1 MEKGVPT
8 GTVQELRPVTSP
20 ARPWTRFYPPGAA
33 PELGPLRYPHMPAA
47 IRDAS
52 ATYAKQPAFTLALP
66 NGAQGSITF
75 EETDRLSDQF
85 AVYLREVA
93 GFKAGDR
100 VAIQMPNCLAYPI
113 AVFGTLKAGLVMA
126 NTNPL
131 YTTAEMEHQFTDS
144 GAVGLIAIDLFA
156 TKVAQVLPKTSIRTV
171 VVVGISDLL
180 PPLKRLLISAVQK
193 YVKKMVP
200 PITFPHTKMATA
212 LAQGAERIAAGA
224 NAKVYADALNHDSI
238 AALQYTGGT
247 TGVAKGATLT
257 HGNLVANTMQGLEMW
272 KPFLRFGNEVMLT
285 ALPLYHIFAFTANLM
300 IFYLAGGRNLLVPSP
315 RPLSNLKT
323 VMLSEPITWFTGV
336 NTLFAGL
343 MHESWFKE
351 KTNWSLRGSVAGGM
365 ALVPVIGERW
375 EAMTR
380 TPIYQGYG
388 LTETSPVATLNPFQ
402 RPKREAIGVPVPS
415 TDVRFVDSEG
425 RDVAF
430 GEVGE
435 LWVKGPQVMTGY
447 WQRPDDT
454 AKVLRDGWLAT
465 GDIAKMDED
474 GYIQIVD
481 RKKDMIL
488 VSGFNVYPNEV
499 EAVLATHPAVA
510 DTAVVGV
517 PDDECG
523 EIVVAFVTK
532 KDPSVTEDAIRQ
544 HARQSLTGYKVPR
557 IVVFKDDLP
566 KSNVGKVL
574 RKDLRDE
581 AQRAYLE
588 RKKTGAGN
596 REPGTTTRG

>member
-1 MEKGVPT
+1 MYAGVHSDP
-8 GTVQELRPVTSP
+8 VQELRLVASPV
-20 ARPWTRFYPPGAA
+20 RQWTRFYPPGTA
-33 PELGPLRYPHMPAA
+33 PELGPLQYPHMPAA
-47 IRDAS
+47 IREAS
-52 ATYAKQPAFTLALP
+52 ATYAKQRAFTLGLP
-66 NGAQGSITF
+66 NGSQGSITF
-75 EETDRLSDQF
+75 EETDRLSDEF

-93 GFKAGDR
+93 GFKPGDR
-100 VAIQMPNCLAYPI
+100 VAIQMPNCLAYPVV
-113 AVFGTLKAGLVMA
+113 VFGTLKAGLVMA

-131 YTTAEMEHQFTDS
+131 YTTAEMTHQFTDS
-144 GAVGLIAIDLFA
+144 GAVGLIVIDLFA
-156 TKVAQVLPKTSIRTV
+156 TKVAEVLPKTSIRTV
-171 VVVGISDLL
+171 VVVAISDLL
-180 PPLKRLLISAVQK
+180 PPLKRFLVSAVQK

-200 PITFPHTKMATA
+200 PITFAHTTMARA
-212 LAQGAERIAAGA
+212 LSQGADRIAAGA
-224 NAKVYADALNHDSI
+224 DPKVYAASLNHDSI

-247 TGVAKGATLT
+247 TGVAKGAVLT

-272 KPFLRFGNEVMLT
+272 KPFLRMGQEVMLT

-300 IFYLAGGRNLLVPSP
+300 IFYVSGGRNVLAPSP

-343 MHESWFKE
+343 MHEPWFKE

-375 EAMTR
+375 EAMTK

-402 RPKREAIGVPVPS
+402 RPKREAIGVPVPG
-415 TDVRFVDSEG
+415 TDVRFVDGEG
-425 RDVAF
+425 RDVPP
-430 GEVGE
+430 GEIGE
-435 LWVKGPQVMTGY
+435 LWVKGPQVMQGY
-447 WQRPDDT
+447 WQRPDET
-454 AKVLRDGWLAT
+454 ARVLRDGWLAT
-465 GDIAKMDED
+465 GDIARMDED

-499 EAVLATHPAVA
+499 EAVVAAHPGVA
-510 DTAVVGV
+510 DCAVVGV

-532 KDPSVTEDAIRQ
+532 KDPSLTEDALRQ
-544 HARQSLTGYKVPR
+544 HCKQSLTGYKVPR
-557 IVVFKDDLP
+557 MVVFKNDLP

-581 AQRAYLE
+581 AQQAYLK
-588 RKKTGAGN
+588 RRA
-596 REPGTTTRG
+596 EPVSPKRP

>member
-1 MEKGVPT
+1 MYAGVHSDP
-8 GTVQELRPVTSP
+8 VQELRLVASPV
-20 ARPWTRFYPPGAA
+20 RQWTRFYPPGTA
-33 PELGPLRYPHMPAA
+33 PELGPLKYPHMPAA
-47 IRDAS
+47 IREAS
-52 ATYAKQPAFTLALP
+52 ATYAKQRAFTLGLP
-66 NGAQGSITF
+66 NGSQGSITF
-75 EETDRLSDQF
+75 EETDRLSDEL

-100 VAIQMPNCLAYPI
+100 VAIQMPNCLAYPVV
-113 AVFGTLKAGLVMA
+113 VFGTLKAGLVMA

-131 YTTAEMEHQFTDS
+131 YTTAEMTHQFTDS
-144 GAVGLIAIDLFA
+144 GAVGLIVIDLFA
-156 TKVAQVLPKTSIRTV
+156 TKVAEVLPKTSIRTV
-171 VVVGISDLL
+171 VVVAISDLL
-180 PPLKRLLISAVQK
+180 PPLKRFLVSAVQK

-200 PITFPHTKMATA
+200 PISFAHTTMARA
-212 LAQGAERIAAGA
+212 LSQGADRIAAGA
-224 NAKVYADALNHDSI
+224 DPNVYAASLNPDSI

-247 TGVAKGATLT
+247 TGVAKGAVLT

-272 KPFLRFGNEVMLT
+272 KPFLRMGQEVMLT

-300 IFYLAGGRNLLVPSP
+300 IFYVSGGRNVLAPSP

-343 MHESWFKE
+343 MHEPWFKE

-375 EAMTR
+375 EAMTK

-402 RPKREAIGVPVPS
+402 RPKREAIGVPVPG
-415 TDVRFVDSEG
+415 TDVRFVDGEG
-425 RDVAF
+425 RDVPP
-430 GEVGE
+430 GEIGE
-435 LWVKGPQVMTGY
+435 LWVKGPQVMQGY
-447 WQRPDDT
+447 WQRPDET
-454 AKVLRDGWLAT
+454 ARVLRDGWLAT
-465 GDIAKMDED
+465 GDIARMDED

-499 EAVLATHPAVA
+499 EAVVAAHPGVA
-510 DTAVVGV
+510 DCAVVGV

-532 KDPSVTEDAIRQ
+532 KDPSLTEDALRQ
-544 HARQSLTGYKVPR
+544 HCKQSLTGYKVPR
-557 IVVFKDDLP
+557 MVVFKNDLP

-581 AQRAYLE
+581 AQQAYLK
-588 RKKTGAGN
+588 RRA
-596 REPGTTTRG
+596 EPGSPKRP

>member
-1 MEKGVPT
+1 MT
-8 GTVQELRPVTSP
+8 NP
-20 ARPWTRFYPPGAA
+20 ARPWTRFYHPSTAQD
-33 PELGPLRYPHMPAA
+33 LGPLKYPHIPAA

-52 ATYAKQPAFTLALP
+52 ATYAKNPAFTLGLP
-66 NGAQGSITF
+66 NGSQGSITF
-75 EETDRLSDQF
+75 ADADRLSDQF

-100 VAIQMPNCLAYPI
+100 IAIQMPNCLAYPI
-113 AVFGTLKAGLVMA
+113 AVFGTLKAGLIMA

-131 YTTAEMEHQFTDS
+131 YTTAEMVHQFTDS
-144 GAVGLIAIDLFA
+144 GAVGLVAIDLFA
-156 TKVAQVLPKTSIRTV
+156 PKVAEVLPKTSIRTV
-171 VVVGISDLL
+171 IVVNIADLL
-180 PPLKRLLISAVQK
+180 PPVKRFVIRAVQK

-200 PITFPHTKMATA
+200 PITFAHTTLPRA
-212 LAQGAERIAAGA
+212 LAAGADRIAAGA
-224 NAKVYADALNHDSI
+224 DPKLYAQALDLNSI

-247 TGVAKGATLT
+247 TGVAKGAALT
-257 HGNLVANTMQGLEMW
+257 HGNLVANTIQSLEMW
-272 KPFLRFGNEVMLT
+272 KPFLKLGDEVMLT

-300 IFYLAGGRNLLVPSP
+300 IFYMAGGRNVLAPSP

-323 VMLSEPITWFTGV
+323 VMLNEPITWFTGV

-343 MHESWFKE
+343 MHEPWFKE
-351 KTNWSLRGSVAGGM
+351 KTDWKLRGSVAGGM

-402 RPKREAIGVPVPS
+402 RPKREAIGVPIPG
-415 TDVRFVDSEG
+415 TDVRLVGDDG
-425 RDVAF
+425 GDVPP
-430 GEVGE
+430 GEPGE
-435 LWVKGPQVMTGY
+435 LWVKGPQVMQGY
-447 WQRPDDT
+447 WQRPDET
-454 AKVLRDGWLAT
+454 ARVLRDGWLAT
-465 GDIAKMDED
+465 GDIARMDED
-474 GYIQIVD
+474 GYIHIVD

-499 EAVLATHPAVA
+499 EAVVASHPGVA

-517 PDDECG
+517 PDDETG
-523 EIVVAFVTK
+523 EIVVAFVTP
-532 KDPSVTEDAIRQ
+532 KDDTVTEDAIRQ
-544 HARQSLTGYKVPR
+544 HCRMTLTGYKVPK
-557 IVVFKDDLP
+557 IVVFKKDLP

-581 AQRAYLE
+581 AQQAFLQRRAQAE
-588 RKKTGAGN
+588 SAPVSPKR
-596 REPGTTTRG
+596 P

>member
-1 MEKGVPT
+1 MPN
-8 GTVQELRPVTSP
+8 PI
-20 ARPWTRFYPPGAA
+20 RPWTRFYHPSTAA
-33 PELGPLRYPHMPAA
+33 DLGPPRYPHMAAA
-47 IRDAS
+47 IREAS
-52 ATYAKQPAFTLALP
+52 AQFAKKPAFTLGLP
-66 NGAQGSITF
+66 NGSQGGMTF
-75 EETDRLSDQF
+75 EETDRLSDEL

-100 VAIQMPNCLAYPI
+100 VAIQMPNCLPYPI
-113 AVFGTLKAGLVMA
+113 AVFGILKAGLVMV

-131 YTTAEMEHQFTDS
+131 YTTAEMVHQFTDS
-144 GAVGLIAIDLFA
+144 GAVGLIVIDLFA
-156 TKVAQVLPKTSIRTV
+156 PKVAEVLPKTSIKTV
-171 VVVGISDLL
+171 VVVTISDLL
-180 PPLKRLLISAVQK
+180 PTVKRLLVYGVQK
-193 YVKKMVP
+193 YVKKMIP
-200 PITFPHTKMATA
+200 PITFAHTTFARA
-212 LAQGAERIAAGA
+212 LAAGADRIAAGA
-224 NAKVYADALNHDSI
+224 DPRIYAQALDLNSV

-257 HGNLVANTMQGLEMW
+257 HGNLLANTIQGLEMW
-272 KPFLRFGNEVMLT
+272 KPFIRLGQEVMLT

-300 IFYLAGGRNLLVPSP
+300 IFYVAGGRNVLAPSP
-315 RPLSNLKT
+315 RPLTNLKA
-323 VMLSEPITWFTGV
+323 VLLNEPITWFTGV

-343 MHESWFKE
+343 MHEPWFKE
-351 KTNWSLRGSVAGGM
+351 KTDWSLRGSVAGGM

-375 EAMTR
+375 TAMTK

-402 RPKREAIGVPVPS
+402 RPKLEAIGVPVPG
-415 TDVRFVDSEG
+415 TDVRFVDNEG
-425 RDVAF
+425 RDVAP
-430 GEVGE
+430 GEIGE
-435 LWVKGPQVMTGY
+435 LWVKGPQVMQGY
-447 WQRPDDT
+447 WQRPEET

-499 EAVLATHPAVA
+499 EAVIATHPGVA

-523 EIVVAFVTK
+523 EIVVAFVAK
-532 KDPSVTEDAIRQ
+532 KDPSLTEDVIRQ

-581 AQRAYLE
+581 AQQAYL
-588 RKKTGAGN
+588 RTKPGTGN
-596 REPGTTTRG
+596 REPGTASRG

>member
-1 MEKGVPT
+1 MKVSLPDP
-8 GTVQELRPVTSP
+8 VQELRLVASPV
-20 ARPWTRFYPPGAA
+20 RQWTRFYPPGTAA
-33 PELGPLRYPHMPAA
+33 ELGPLNYPHMPAA
-47 IRDAS
+47 IRAAS
-52 ATYAKQPAFTLALP
+52 ATYAKQHAFTLGLP
-66 NGAQGSITF
+66 NGSQGSITF
-75 EETDRLSDQF
+75 EETDRLSDEF

-93 GFKAGDR
+93 GFKPGDR
-100 VAIQMPNCLAYPI
+100 IAIQMPNCLAYPVV
-113 AVFGTLKAGLVMA
+113 VFGTLKAGLVMA

-131 YTTAEMEHQFTDS
+131 YTTAEMAHQFTDS

-156 TKVAQVLPKTSIRTV
+156 TKVAEVLPKTSIRTV
-171 VVVGISDLL
+171 VVVAISDLL
-180 PPLKRLLISAVQK
+180 PPLKRFLVSAVQK

-200 PITFPHTKMATA
+200 PITFAHTTMRQA
-212 LAQGAERIAAGA
+212 LSQGADRIAAGA
-224 NAKVYADALNHDSI
+224 DPTLYAASLNHDSI

-247 TGVAKGATLT
+247 TGVAKGAVLT
-257 HGNLVANTMQGLEMW
+257 HGNLIANTMQGLEMW
-272 KPFLRFGNEVMLT
+272 KPFLRFGQEVMLT

-300 IFYLAGGRNLLVPSP
+300 IFYVAGGRNVLAPSP

-323 VMLSEPITWFTGV
+323 VMLNEPITWFTGV

-343 MHESWFKE
+343 MHEAWFKE

-375 EAMTR
+375 EAMTK

-402 RPKREAIGVPVPS
+402 RPKREAIGVPVPG
-415 TDVRFVDSEG
+415 TDVRFVDAEG
-425 RDVAF
+425 HDVPS
-430 GEVGE
+430 GEIGE
-435 LWVKGPQVMTGY
+435 LWVRGPQVMQGY
-447 WQRPDDT
+447 WQRPDET
-454 AKVLRDGWLAT
+454 ARVLHDGWLAT

-499 EAVLATHPAVA
+499 EAVIAAHPGVA

-523 EIVVAFVTK
+523 EIVVAFVAK
-532 KDPSVTEDAIRQ
+532 KDPSLTEDAVRQ
-544 HARQSLTGYKVPR
+544 HCKQSLTGYKVPR
-557 IVVFKDDLP
+557 LVVFKDDLP

-588 RKKTGAGN
+588 R
-596 REPGTTTRG
+596 RTTSRNP

>member
-1 MEKGVPT
+1 M
-8 GTVQELRPVTSP
+8 TSP
-20 ARPWTRFYPPGAA
+20 ARPWTRFYPPGTAQD
-33 PELGPLRYPHMPAA
+33 LGPLKYPHMPAA

-52 ATYAKQPAFTLALP
+52 ATYAKQAAFTLALP

-131 YTTAEMEHQFTDS
+131 YTTAEMIHQFTDS

-156 TKVAQVLPKTSIRTV
+156 TKVAEVLPKTSIRTV

-180 PPLKRLLISAVQK
+180 PPFKRLLISAVQK

-200 PITFPHTKMATA
+200 PITFPHTTMRSA

-224 NAKVYADALNHDSI
+224 DPKLYAEALNHNSV

-343 MHESWFKE
+343 MHETWFKE
-351 KTNWSLRGSVAGGM
+351 KTNWTLRGSVAGGM

-375 EAMTR
+375 EAMTK

-388 LTETSPVATLNPFQ
+388 LTETSPVATLNPFD
-402 RPKREAIGVPVPS
+402 RPKREAIGVPVPG
-415 TDVRFVDSEG
+415 TDVRFIDNDG
-425 RDVAF
+425 RDVAM

-435 LWVKGPQVMTGY
+435 LWVKGPQVMQGY
-447 WQRPDDT
+447 WQRPDET

-465 GDIAKMDED
+465 GDIAKMDAD

-499 EAVLATHPAVA
+499 EAVIATHPGVA

-532 KDPSVTEDAIRQ
+532 KKDQALTEEDVRQ
-544 HARQSLTGYKVPR
+544 HCKLSITGYKVPR

-574 RKDLRDE
+574 RKDLRDD
-581 AQRAYLE
+581 AQQAYLK
-588 RKKTGAGN
+588 RRA
-596 REPGTTTRG
+596 EPGSPKRQ

>member
-1 MEKGVPT
+1 MDQDIPANP
-8 GTVQELRPVTSP
+8 VQELRLVASPV
-20 ARPWTRFYPPGAA
+20 RQWTRFYPPGTA
-33 PELGPLRYPHMPAA
+33 PDLGPLKYPHMPAA

-52 ATYAKQPAFTLALP
+52 ATYAKQTAFTLGLP
-66 NGAQGSITF
+66 NGSQGGITF

-93 GFKAGDR
+93 GFKPGDR
-100 VAIQMPNCLAYPI
+100 VAIQMPNCLAYPV

-131 YTTAEMEHQFTDS
+131 YTAAEMTHQFTDS
-144 GAVGLIAIDLFA
+144 GAVGLIVIDLFA
-156 TKVAQVLPKTSIRTV
+156 TKVAEVLPKTSIRTV
-171 VVVGISDLL
+171 VVVSISDLL
-180 PPLKRLLISAVQK
+180 SPLKRILVSAVQK

-200 PITFPHTKMATA
+200 PITFAHTTMRQA
-212 LAQGAERIAAGA
+212 LAQGADRIAAGA
-224 NAKVYADALNHDSI
+224 NAKLYAEPLNHQTI

-247 TGVAKGATLT
+247 TGVAKGAILT

-272 KPFLRFGNEVMLT
+272 KPFLRLGQEVMLT

-300 IFYLAGGRNLLVPSP
+300 IFYVAGGRNVLAPSP
-315 RPLSNLKT
+315 RPLTNLKA
-323 VMLSEPITWFTGV
+323 VLLNEPITWFTGV

-343 MHESWFKE
+343 MHEPWFKE
-351 KTNWSLRGSVAGGM
+351 KTGWSLRGSVAGGM

-375 EAMTR
+375 TAMTK

-402 RPKREAIGVPVPS
+402 RPKLEAIGVPVPG
-415 TDVRFVDSEG
+415 TDVRFVDNEG
-425 RDVAF
+425 RDVAP
-430 GEVGE
+430 GEIGE
-435 LWVKGPQVMTGY
+435 LWVKGPQVMQGY
-447 WQRPDDT
+447 WQRPEET

-499 EAVLATHPAVA
+499 EAVIATHPGVA

-523 EIVVAFVTK
+523 EIVVAFVTR
-532 KDPSVTEDAIRQ
+532 KDPSLTEDAVRQ
-544 HARQSLTGYKVPR
+544 HCKQSLTGYKVPR
-557 IVVFKDDLP
+557 LVVFKNDLP

-581 AQRAYLE
+581 AQQAYLQ
-588 RKKTGAGN
+588 RRAQAGHQPVAPK
-596 REPGTTTRG
+596 RP

>member
-1 MEKGVPT
+1 MT
-8 GTVQELRPVTSP
+8 TSP
-20 ARPWTRFYPPGAA
+20 ARPWTRFYPPGT
-33 PELGPLRYPHMPAA
+33 PHELGPLKYPHMPAA

-52 ATYAKQPAFTLALP
+52 ATYADKPAFTLGLP

-75 EETDRLSDQF
+75 AEADQLSDQF

-100 VAIQMPNCLAYPI
+100 VAIQMPNCLAYPV

-131 YTTAEMEHQFTDS
+131 YTTAEMTHQFTDS
-144 GAVGLIAIDLFA
+144 GATGLIVIDLFA
-156 TKVAQVLPKTSIRTV
+156 PKVAEVLPKTSIKTV
-171 VVVGISDLL
+171 VVVTLSDLL
-180 PPLKRLLISAVQK
+180 PPVKKFLVHAVQK
-193 YVKKMVP
+193 YVKKMIP
-200 PITFPHTKMATA
+200 PITFPHTTFATA
-212 LAQGAERIAAGA
+212 LQEGKARITSG
-224 NAKVYADALNHDSI
+224 ADATLYEKSLDHSSV

-257 HGNLVANTMQGLEMW
+257 HGNLVANTIQGLEMW
-272 KPFLRFGNEVMLT
+272 RPFLRFGDEVMLT

-300 IFYLAGGRNLLVPSP
+300 IFYLAGGRNVLVPSP

-323 VMLSEPITWFTGV
+323 VMLGEPITWFTGV

-343 MHESWFKE
+343 MHEEWFKARTDW
-351 KTNWSLRGSVAGGM
+351 KLRGSVAGGM

-375 EAMTR
+375 VAMTK

-402 RPKREAIGVPVPS
+402 RPKSGSIGVPIPS
-415 TDVRFVDSEG
+415 TDVRFVNAEG
-425 RDVAF
+425 HDVPF

-435 LWVKGPQVMTGY
+435 LWVKGPQVMQGY
-447 WQRPDDT
+447 WQRPDET
-454 AKVLRDGWLAT
+454 ARVLKDGWLAT
-465 GDIAKMDED
+465 GDIAQMDED
-474 GYIQIVD
+474 HYIAIVD

-499 EAVLATHPAVA
+499 EAVIATLAGVT

-517 PDDECG
+517 PDDETG
-523 EIVVAFVTK
+523 EIVVAFVSTK
-532 KDPSVTEDAIRQ
+532 DESLTEDAVRQ
-544 HARQSLTGYKVPR
+544 HCKQSLTGYKVPR
-557 IVVFKDDLP
+557 MVVFKNDLP
-566 KSNVGKVL
+566 KTNVGKVL
-574 RKDLRDE
+574 RKDLRDDAE
-581 AQRAYLE
+581 RAYLE
-588 RKKTGAGN
+588 RKKT
-596 REPGTTTRG
+596 RTV

>member
-1 MEKGVPT
+1 
-8 GTVQELRPVTSP
+8 
-20 ARPWTRFYPPGAA
+20 
-33 PELGPLRYPHMPAA
+33 MPAA
-47 IRDAS
+47 IREAS
-52 ATYAKQPAFTLALP
+52 ATYASQRAFTLGLP
-66 NGAQGSITF
+66 NGSQGSITF
-75 EETDRLSDQF
+75 AETDRLSDQF

-131 YTTAEMEHQFTDS
+131 YTAAEMTHQFTDS
-144 GAVGLIAIDLFA
+144 GAVGLIVIDLFA
-156 TKVAQVLPKTSIRTV
+156 TKVAEVLPKTSIRTV
-171 VVVGISDLL
+171 VVVRIADLL
-180 PPLKRLLISAVQK
+180 PPLKRLLVSAVQK

-200 PITFPHTKMATA
+200 PITFAHTTMATA
-212 LAQGAERIAAGA
+212 LSQGAERIAAGA
-224 NAKVYADALNHDSI
+224 DPMVYAAGLNHDSI

-247 TGVAKGATLT
+247 TGVAKGAVLT

-272 KPFLRFGNEVMLT
+272 KPFLRFGQEVMLT

-300 IFYLAGGRNLLVPSP
+300 IFYMAGGRNVLVPSP

-323 VMLSEPITWFTGV
+323 VMLGEPITWFTGV

-343 MHESWFKE
+343 MHEQWFKE

-402 RPKREAIGVPVPS
+402 RPKREAIGVPVPG
-415 TDVRFVDSEG
+415 TDVRFVDG
-425 RDVAF
+425 DNRDVAA

-435 LWVKGPQVMTGY
+435 LLVKGPQVMQGY
-447 WQRPDDT
+447 WQRPDET
-454 AKVLRDGWLAT
+454 ARVLRDGWLAT
-465 GDIAKMDED
+465 GDIARMDED

-499 EAVLATHPAVA
+499 EAVVAAHPGVA

-532 KDPSVTEDAIRQ
+532 KDSSLTEDAVRQ
-544 HARQSLTGYKVPR
+544 HCKQTLTGYKVPR
-557 IVVFKDDLP
+557 MVVFKDDLP

-581 AQRAYLE
+581 AQQAYLT
-588 RKKTGAGN
+588 RRAQAGGAPVAPK
-596 REPGTTTRG
+596 RP